1 MELEETITISKLPL
15 DPGGHCY
22 LMVGWQQDSFELFI
36 YASGKIWKG
45 RFSQRRL
52 AGFSRNLQ
60 LTEEAYLK
68 NVKHVLKQQK
78 DDYRYELKSG
88 FFYWKRKMKT
98 SVVIEGFL
106 PVDVDNSP
114 EFAKPDLIEVLMELN
129 KHLKHKINNLGYRYT
144 VLKTNYEKC
153 LQDTE
158 EFLNLKIDM
167 EKALCE
173 KFLNLMNVK
182 KNQLEGEEKKTKEM
196 KNNETIY
203 ADYKPAFLLK

>member
-1 MELEETITISKLPL
+1 MELEETITISKLTL
-15 DPGGHCY
+15 DPGGNCY
-22 LMVGWQQDSFELFI
+22 LMVGWQQDSFEMFI

-52 AGFSRNLQ
+52 SGFSRNLQ
-60 LTEEAYLK
+60 MTEEAYFR
-68 NVKHVLKQQK
+68 NVRQILTQQR

-88 FFYWKRKMKT
+88 FFYWKKKLKN

-114 EFAKPDLIEVLMELN
+114 EFVKPDLIEVLLELN
-129 KHLKHKINNLGYRYT
+129 KHLKHKIQNLGYRYT
-144 VLKTNYEKC
+144 ALKTNYEKC

-182 KNQLEGEEKKTKEM
+182 KTKLEEEEKAATEI
-196 KNNETIY
+196 KNNETLY
-203 ADYKPAFLLK
+203 ADYKPTFLLK